1 VQPVGKRAAVD
12 QIAADL
18 LVPFRIPRLCPA
30 TGGSHGSKQLLLGSL
45 VGIDQPQHGLEL
57 EAGRSGFAGQ
67 PRAKRAA
74 ALPGDRVDGLLG
86 LDNREDAE
94 RVFDLAG
101 DLAKQELLQL
111 EDAAYAWRDD
121 KGKVRIQQAV
131 SLTAAG
137 AASGALWGTLI
148 GLIFLMPVAGL
159 AIGAASGALGGKLAD
174 VGINDDTIKRIGA
187 QLQGGRA
194 AVFLLAR
201 SATVDRVIDAIK
213 PYNPTVIQT
222 NLTKDREE
230 ELVQALQS

>member
-1 VQPVGKRAAVD
+1 VV
-12 QIAADL
+12 
-18 LVPFRIPRLCPA
+18 
-30 TGGSHGSKQLLLGSL
+30 
-45 VGIDQPQHGLEL
+45 
-57 EAGRSGFAGQ
+57 
-67 PRAKRAA
+67 
-74 ALPGDRVDGLLG
+74 LG

-111 EDAAYAWRDD
+111 EDAAYAYRDA
-121 KGKVRIQQAV
+121 KGKVRIHQ
-131 SLTAAG
+131 SINLTAAG
-137 AASGALWGTLI
+137 ATSGALWGTLI

-174 VGINDDTIKRIGA
+174 VGINDDTIKRIGE
-187 QLQGGRA
+187 QLQGGKA